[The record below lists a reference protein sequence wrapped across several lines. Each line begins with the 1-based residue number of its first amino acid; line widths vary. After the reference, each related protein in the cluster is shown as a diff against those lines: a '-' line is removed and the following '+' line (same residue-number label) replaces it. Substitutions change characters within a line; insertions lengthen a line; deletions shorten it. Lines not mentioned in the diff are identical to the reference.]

1 MQEEEKGIE
10 MSADFEGKVQDIEK
24 KEDEEGNSDEEDDD
38 EEPDKEMGETDAGA
52 ERLDQQVS
60 ALFDSRWYFIWWN
73 IVNFNGLCRLVHS
86 PISVVSV
93 AQ

>member
-10 MSADFEGKVQDIEK
+10 MSTDFEGKVQDMEK

-38 EEPDKEMGETDAGA
+38 DEEPDKEMGETDAGT

-60 ALFDSRWYFIWWN
+60 AVYDSCSHFI
-73 IVNFNGLCRLVHS
+73 
-86 PISVVSV
+86 
-93 AQ
+93 

>member
-10 MSADFEGKVQDIEK
+10 MSADFEGKVQDLEK
-24 KEDEEGNSDEEDDD
+24 KEYEEGNSDEEDDD

-60 ALFDSRWYFIWWN
+60 PAFES
-73 IVNFNGLCRLVHS
+73 C
-86 PISVVSV
+86 
-93 AQ
+93 

>member
-1 MQEEEKGIE
+1 MLALMQEEEKGIE

-24 KEDEEGNSDEEDDD
+24 KEDEEGNSDEDDD

-60 ALFDSRWYFIWWN
+60 AVFDSCWYFI
-73 IVNFNGLCRLVHS
+73 
-86 PISVVSV
+86 
-93 AQ
+93 